1 MDESVLARMKEV
13 EAAVKKLDPS
23 VRAAAFAMM
32 EEYILS
38 DDGSAS
44 SVESVRGGAKRSPAS
59 RPGSATAFMK
69 RHESEKDHENVLAAA
84 AWWYSQYGNAWF
96 EPNKDLRAIADQAGL
111 TVPVRID
118 MTIRQLKRDD
128 KPVFRKS
135 GTRYSPTPK
144 GERFLRRQFNVTK
157 GSGTPPVEDA

>member
-59 RPGSATAFMK
+59 RPCGPRYDRTVCGVNSSRSHPFITRSAGA
-69 RHESEKDHENVLAAA
+69 SA
-84 AWWYSQYGNAWF
+84 
-96 EPNKDLRAIADQAGL
+96 
-111 TVPVRID
+111 
-118 MTIRQLKRDD
+118 
-128 KPVFRKS
+128 
-135 GTRYSPTPK
+135 
-144 GERFLRRQFNVTK
+144 
-157 GSGTPPVEDA
+157 